1 MRAEVTVPAMGTDP
15 VPGLLFLPPGNEA
28 WLPDDGAVAEAP
40 PVVEV
45 SDAFRRLGAEAPKD
59 PERLFWF
66 RWIIGHHVSMLI
78 WRLMGDVLADVHQD
92 TPDRL
97 HCEAFCQYID
107 SYSVA
112 LVYTSTAPRAIY
124 HSEIRRRMTLQH
136 PAFSGTWAGDYRPVA
151 RLMRGRTGWLAEP
164 SCADVADSV
173 ARNTAIHDHI
183 ADHLVPDGGSLLRE
197 AANTAGPS
205 VSLDKED
212 LFDNFFMTIRRPTTR
227 IEALRQLAERVG
239 LIAEDL
245 ERHGLYPL
253 VDGVHHPVLGTNTE
267 RETADLVSRTPEV
280 LATAL
285 RSATSHTIG
294 TR

>member
-1 MRAEVTVPAMGTDP
+1 MATGTDLI
-15 VPGLLFLPPGNEA
+15 PGLLFLPPRDED
-28 WLPDDGAVAEAP
+28 WSPDDGAVTEAP

-45 SDAFRRLGAEAPKD
+45 GDAFRRLGAEAPED

-66 RWIIGHHVSMLI
+66 RWVMGHHVSLLT

-92 TPDRL
+92 IPDSQHRQAL
-97 HCEAFCQYID
+97 CQYID
-107 SYSVA
+107 AYSVA
-112 LVYTSTAPRAIY
+112 LVYTSTVPRAIY
-124 HSEIRRRMTLQH
+124 HSEIRRRMALQH

-151 RLMRGRTGWLAEP
+151 RLMRGRASWLEDP

-173 ARNTAIHDHI
+173 ARNTAIHDYI

-197 AANTAGPS
+197 AVDTAGSS
-205 VSLDKED
+205 VSMDKED

-245 ERHGLYPL
+245 ERYGLYPL
-253 VDGVHHPVLGTNTE
+253 VDGVHHPVLGADTE
-267 RETADLVSRTPEV
+267 RETADLVSRTPEI
-280 LATAL
+280 LAAAL
-285 RSATSHTIG
+285 RSATAQMRG
-294 TR
+294 TQ